1 MAEKNID
8 KNEILSKEIDK
19 DELETVSGG
28 TAGGPGGCT
37 GSYFREKCSAT
48 VEQGSWCGSNDWCT
62 VFSEHYI
69 CNVYNNHEWD
79 SGN

>member
-37 GSYFREKCSAT
+37 GSYFREKCDFILEKNSGTSIWMSA
-48 VEQGSWCGSNDWCT
+48 S
-62 VFSEHYI
+62 I
-69 CNVYNNHEWD
+69 A
-79 SGN
+79 

>member
-37 GSYFREKCSAT
+37 GSYFR
-48 VEQGSWCGSNDWCT
+48 
-62 VFSEHYI
+62 
-69 CNVYNNHEWD
+69 
-79 SGN
+79 